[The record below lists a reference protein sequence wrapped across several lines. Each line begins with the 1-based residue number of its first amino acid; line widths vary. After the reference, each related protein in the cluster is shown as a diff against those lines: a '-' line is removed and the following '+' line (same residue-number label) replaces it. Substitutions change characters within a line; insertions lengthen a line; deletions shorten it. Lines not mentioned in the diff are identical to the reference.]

1 MDVIDALRSA
11 RVSRGWDQSE
21 LARRLGTS
29 QSAISFVEG
38 RRRSPRLDTVE
49 NWLSATN
56 HRVVVYPSVFADAT
70 ETARSIDDALTVG
83 DRDRAWRALLDYSD
97 GLAVCLPV
105 ECVLLAASAP
115 PVSAEPTWA
124 AALAAVTDWRL
135 RDRALPVPEWVDEP
149 ERTLTNAQP
158 LVISDYDLTPE
169 LDDVPE
175 EFQRRNLL
183 VEAGALRSA

>member
-11 RVSRGWDQSE
+11 RVGRGWDQN
-21 LARRLGTS
+21 
-29 QSAISFVEG
+29 
-38 RRRSPRLDTVE
+38 TVE
-49 NWLSATN
+49 NWLSATS

-149 ERTLTNAQP
+149 ERTLTNVQP

-175 EFQRRNLL
+175 EFHRRNLL
-183 VEAGALRSA
+183 VEASALRSA

>member
-49 NWLSATN
+49 NWLSATS

-70 ETARSIDDALTVG
+70 ETARSIDDEIG
-83 DRDRAWRALLDYSD
+83 RASCR
-97 GLAVCLPV
+97 
-105 ECVLLAASAP
+105 
-115 PVSAEPTWA
+115 
-124 AALAAVTDWRL
+124 
-135 RDRALPVPEWVDEP
+135 
-149 ERTLTNAQP
+149 ER
-158 LVISDYDLTPE
+158 V
-169 LDDVPE
+169 
-175 EFQRRNLL
+175 
-183 VEAGALRSA
+183 